1 MSLQFVLGPSGA
13 GKSHYIY
20 EKIIKES
27 MENPGTNYILLVP
40 EQYSLALQRK
50 MVKLHP
56 YSGTLNIDVIGF
68 NRLAYRVFDELNVKT
83 AKVLEDFGKSMLI
96 RRVAGEVRDK
106 LRVYK
111 NCLNKNGFIDEVK
124 SLMSEFYQYDFSS
137 DKLSSLIKTMEA
149 SGDESVLLDKL
160 RDMEAIMIAFQD
172 KLASEYI
179 VSEQLTELLSQY
191 AAKSQL
197 IKNSVIVMDG
207 FTGFTPIQLKL
218 IRTLIAC
225 AIKVYSVH
233 TIDSDAYARTFK
245 GNLSEHDLFYL
256 TDKTLC
262 SLKSLAEELHVPVES
277 DIRIC
282 LSGDDKNVDSNYA
295 NKNSM
300 RWCEDKK
307 DLIHLE
313 RNIFRYPYKVYQ
325 GTVENI
331 RINSYQTPRLQLKGV
346 CETIFSLV
354 KDKGYRYKD
363 IAIISGNFEKNVTAV
378 TQIFPQYDIPYF
390 LDYTPP
396 VKNNPWVD
404 CIGHILRIIDEDFS
418 YDSVFSFIKSGL
430 LLDICD
436 EDIEEL
442 ENYVLARGI
451 KGYRRWNRS
460 WIKST
465 GAVGT
470 KAADRLSD
478 SGEEAIMDDELVAK
492 EAFMEVVKPFYK
504 MVVKKNAKVRDFTKA
519 ISVVMETLDFATG
532 LEEHKGLYEKLIEI
546 LEKLDNIM
554 GDDHIDIREFRDI
567 LDVGLKELN
576 LGMIPSK
583 LDMVTVGDITRTR
596 LDDVKVLFII
606 DANDGIIPSN
616 ASSAGIISEKEKE
629 RLLKLN
635 VELAPTDKV
644 NSFVEQ
650 FYLYSN
656 MTAPSDKLFI
666 SYVNMSSDNTAMS
679 PSYII
684 SRITSLY
691 KNLQVKAGRDSF
703 AATLEAT
710 KEKLVEGMVKV
721 AAGLEDNGD
730 INSVIE
736 SRLDDDGNLN
746 SVIDSNL
753 DDNQITAPMDNL
765 SYISSLAK
773 VYDDEGEE
781 GTLALIADAMSY
793 SNVPDGLSE
802 DVTDLLKLRM
812 LNQSISKLE
821 QYAKC
826 GYSYFLK
833 YTLGLRERKLYQV
846 DDKDTGN
853 ILHTAMESMFR
864 HVHDNMDN
872 NWESLSDEDKDRLL
886 QEHMDEAWDKE
897 LGDRELEGGRYEFL
911 KEALCRIGKRTI
923 RTLSDINKKDTLRPE
938 YFEYRFRENLS
949 LDCDNSMTI
958 SGVVDRG
965 DASYIPEQDKLRL
978 RIIDYKSGNQKLE
991 LNKLYAGIQL
1001 QLAIYSNIMIELAG
1015 SKGRLDGVTDETAI
1029 SPDGMY
1035 YYRMKDPYIEISK
1048 EDELEA
1054 KRAKELDLVGMD
1066 NDGSGDF
1073 EAVLKYADSKAKS
1086 LAMEIL
1092 DGHIEKNPLNEGER
1106 SACDYCPYSACCRFD
1121 SKYGGNSY
1129 KRLKYKN
1136 TKADADIICAE
1147 IKANMDL
1154 KGKEAAD

>member
-1 MSLQFVLGPSGA
+1 MSLQFVLGPSGV

-20 EKIIKES
+20 NKIIKES

-56 YSGTLNIDVIGF
+56 YGGTLNIDVIGF

-124 SLMSEFYQYDFSS
+124 SLMSEFYQYDFSTEE
-137 DKLSSLIKTMEA
+137 LSKLIKSMEFC
-149 SGDESVLLDKL
+149 GDESVLLDKL
-160 RDMEAIMIAFQD
+160 RDMEAIMVAFQD

-179 VSEQLTELLSQY
+179 VAEQLTELLSQY
-191 AAKSQL
+191 AAKSEL

-218 IRTLIAC
+218 IKTLMAC
-225 AIKVYSVH
+225 AVKIYSVH
-233 TIDSDAYARTFK
+233 TIDAGAYTRSFK
-245 GNLSEHDLFYL
+245 GRLSEHDLFYL

-262 SLKSLAEELHVPVES
+262 SLKGLAQELHIPVES
-277 DIRIC
+277 DIRLGLAAVNDIKT
-282 LSGDDKNVDSNYA
+282 SADDASSVMDTSVMDASVELGGKI
-295 NKNSM
+295 M
-300 RWCEDKK
+300 RWSQDKK

-313 RNIFRYPYKVYQ
+313 RYIFRYPYKVYE
-325 GTVENI
+325 GPVENI
-331 RINSYQTPRLQLKGV
+331 RISSYQTPRLQLKGV
-346 CETIFSLV
+346 CQIIFSLV
-354 KDKGYRYKD
+354 KDGGYRYKD

-378 TQIFPQYDIPYF
+378 TQIFPQYNIPYF

-404 CIGHILRIIDEDFS
+404 SIGHILRIIDEDFS
-418 YDSVFSFIKSGL
+418 YDSVFSFVKSGV

-436 EDIEEL
+436 QDIEEL
-442 ENYVLARGI
+442 ENYVLAKGI
-451 KGYRRWNRS
+451 KGYRRWNKTWNES
-460 WIKST
+460 
-465 GAVGT
+465 
-470 KAADRLSD
+470 
-478 SGEEAIMDDELVAK
+478 EEQVAK
-492 EAFMEVVKPFYK
+492 EAFMEVVKPFYR
-504 MVVKKNAKVRDFTKA
+504 MVAKKNARVRDYTKA
-519 ISVVMETLDFATG
+519 IGVTMDTLDFAAG
-532 LEEHKGLYEKLIEI
+532 LEEHKGLYDKLLEI

-554 GDDHIDIREFRDI
+554 GDDLMDVREFRDI

-596 LDDVKVLFII
+596 LDDIKVLFII
-606 DANDGIIPSN
+606 DANDGIIPTN

-629 RLLKLN
+629 KLLKLN

-650 FYLYSN
+650 FYLYTN
-656 MTAPSDKLFI
+656 MTAPSDKLYI
-666 SYVNMSSDNTAMS
+666 SYVNMSSDNAAMS
-679 PSYII
+679 PSYVI

-691 KNLQVKAGRDSF
+691 KDLQIKGGWESQ
-703 AATLEAT
+703 ATTFEAT
-710 KEKLVEGMVKV
+710 KEKLVDGM
-721 AAGLEDNGD
+721 LE
-730 INSVIE
+730 VQ
-736 SRLDDDGNLN
+736 LTQ
-746 SVIDSNL
+746 DSERV
-753 DDNQITAPMDNL
+753 
-765 SYISSLAK
+765 SYISSMAK
-773 VYDDEGEE
+773 AYASGGGKD
-781 GTLALIADAMSY
+781 TLALIGDAIGY
-793 SNVPDGLSE
+793 NNVPDMLSE

-826 GYSYFLK
+826 GYSYFLQ
-833 YTLGLRERKLYQV
+833 YTLGLKERRLYQV
-846 DDKDTGN
+846 DDRDTGN

-872 NWESLSDEDKDRLL
+872 NWEALSDQDKDRLL
-886 QEHMDEAWDKE
+886 QEHMEVAWDKE
-897 LGDRELEGGRYEFL
+897 LGDRELFGGRYEFL
-911 KEALCRIGKRTI
+911 KETLCRIGKRTI
-923 RTLSDINKKDTLRPE
+923 RTLSDIDKKDTLKPE
-938 YFEYRFRENLS
+938 YFEYKFRENLS
-949 LDCDNSMTI
+949 LDSDGYMTI
-958 SGVVDRG
+958 NGIVDRG
-965 DASYIPEQDKLRL
+965 DASYVPEQDKLRL

-1001 QLAIYSNIMIELAG
+1001 QLAIYTNIMIELAG
-1015 SKGRLDGVTDETAI
+1015 SKGRLEGVTGETAI

-1035 YYRMKDPYIEISK
+1035 YYRMKDPYIEITR

-1073 EAVLKYADSKAKS
+1073 EAVLKYADAKVKS
-1086 LAMEIL
+1086 LAREIL
-1092 DGHIEKNPLNEGER
+1092 DGHIDKNPLNEGER
-1106 SACDYCPYSACCRFD
+1106 STCDYCPYSSCCRFD
-1121 SKYGGNSY
+1121 IKYGGNSY
-1129 KRLKYKN
+1129 KHLRYKN
-1136 TKADADIICAE
+1136 TKADAAIICSE
-1147 IKANMDL
+1147 IKSIIDE
-1154 KGKEAAD
+1154 GKEAAD

>member
-1 MSLQFVLGPSGA
+1 MSLQFVLGPSGV

-20 EKIIKES
+20 NKLIKES

-56 YSGTLNIDVIGF
+56 YGGTLNIDVIGF

-111 NCLNKNGFIDEVK
+111 NCLNKNGFVDEVK
-124 SLMSEFYQYDFSS
+124 SLMSEFYQYDFSTEE
-137 DKLSSLIKTMEA
+137 LSKLIKSMEA
-149 SGDESVLLDKL
+149 CGDESVLLDKL
-160 RDMEAIMIAFQD
+160 RDMEAIMVAFQN

-179 VSEQLTELLSQY
+179 VAEQLTELLSQY
-191 AAKSQL
+191 VAKSEL

-218 IRTLIAC
+218 IKTLMAC
-225 AIKVYSVH
+225 SIKVYSVH
-233 TIDSDAYARTFK
+233 TIDGDAYSRSFK
-245 GNLSEHDLFYL
+245 GRLSEHDLFYL

-262 SLKSLAEELHVPVES
+262 SLKGLAQELNIPVES
-277 DIRIC
+277 DIRLGLAAVNDIKT
-282 LSGDDKNVDSNYA
+282 SADVASSVMDMSVDFGA
-295 NKNSM
+295 KIM
-300 RWCEDKK
+300 RWSQDKK

-313 RNIFRYPYKVYQ
+313 RYIFRYPYKVYEDP
-325 GTVENI
+325 VENI
-331 RINSYQTPRLQLKGV
+331 RISSYQTPRLQLKGV
-346 CETIFSLV
+346 CQIIFSLV
-354 KDKGYRYKD
+354 KDEGYRYKD

-378 TQIFPQYDIPYF
+378 TQIFPQYNIPYF

-404 CIGHILRIIDEDFS
+404 SIGHILRIIDEDFS
-418 YDSVFSFIKSGL
+418 YDSVFSFVKSGV

-442 ENYVLARGI
+442 ENYVLAKGI
-451 KGYRRWNRS
+451 KGYRRWNKTWNES
-460 WIKST
+460 
-465 GAVGT
+465 
-470 KAADRLSD
+470 
-478 SGEEAIMDDELVAK
+478 EEQVAK
-492 EAFMEVVKPFYK
+492 EAFMEVVKPFYR
-504 MVVKKNAKVRDFTKA
+504 MVAKKNARVRDYTKA
-519 ISVVMETLDFATG
+519 IGVTMETLDFATG
-532 LEEHKGLYEKLIEI
+532 LEEHKGLYDKLLEI

-554 GDDHIDIREFRDI
+554 GDDLMDVREFRDI

-596 LDDVKVLFII
+596 LDDIKVLFII
-606 DANDGIIPSN
+606 DANDGIIPAN

-629 RLLKLN
+629 KLLKLN

-650 FYLYSN
+650 FYLYTN
-656 MTAPSDKLFI
+656 MTAPSDKLYI
-666 SYVNMSSDNTAMS
+666 SYVNMSSDNAAMS
-679 PSYII
+679 PSYVI

-691 KNLQVKAGRDSF
+691 KDLQIKGGWESQ
-703 AATLEAT
+703 ATTFEAT
-710 KEKLVEGMVKV
+710 KEQLVDGMLEV
-721 AAGLEDNGD
+721 AGSLAEDMKMREVED
-730 INSVIE
+730 CHQSEVQHTQ
-736 SRLDDDGNLN
+736 
-746 SVIDSNL
+746 DSKRV
-753 DDNQITAPMDNL
+753 
-765 SYISSLAK
+765 SYISSMAK
-773 VYDDEGEE
+773 AYSSGGGKD
-781 GTLALIADAMSY
+781 TLALITDAIGY
-793 SNVPDGLSE
+793 NNVPDMLSE

-826 GYSYFLK
+826 GYSYFLQ
-833 YTLGLRERKLYQV
+833 YTLGLKERRLYQV
-846 DDKDTGN
+846 DDRDTGN

-872 NWESLSDEDKDRLL
+872 NWEALSDQDKDRLL
-886 QEHMDEAWDKE
+886 QEHMEVAWDKE
-897 LGDRELEGGRYEFL
+897 LGDRELFGGRYEFL
-911 KEALCRIGKRTI
+911 KETLCRIGKRTI
-923 RTLSDINKKDTLRPE
+923 RTLSDIDKKDTLKPE
-938 YFEYRFRENLS
+938 YFEYKFRENLS
-949 LDCDNSMTI
+949 LDSDSYMTI
-958 SGVVDRG
+958 SGIVDRG
-965 DASYIPEQDKLRL
+965 DASYVPEQDKLRL

-1001 QLAIYSNIMIELAG
+1001 QLAIYTNIMIELAG
-1015 SKGRLDGVTDETAI
+1015 SKGRLEGVTDETAI

-1035 YYRMKDPYIEISK
+1035 YYRMKDPYIEITR

-1073 EAVLKYADSKAKS
+1073 EAVLKYADTKVKS
-1086 LAMEIL
+1086 LAREIL

-1106 SACDYCPYSACCRFD
+1106 STCDYCPYSSCCRLD
-1121 SKYGGNSY
+1121 IKYGGNSY
-1129 KRLKYKN
+1129 KRLRYKN
-1136 TKADADIICAE
+1136 TKADAAIICSE
-1147 IKANMDL
+1147 IKSIIAE
-1154 KGKEAAD
+1154 GKEAAD